1 MKEMK
6 EMNEMKEINETN
18 EMSKRKETK
27 NTKSTKVKGM
37 KSLATMVVLVV
48 FILIAFTTVSLGG
61 LGIHFLSKSMTE
73 FMEKYET
80 TKNEDYK
87 TEIKSQVQAAIALTQ
102 SFYDKVQSGDLSE
115 KKAKSQAMEA
125 IRNMRYRDDGSGYI
139 WIDRA
144 DGILQMHP
152 ILSDQEGSNRID
164 MTDPTGIKITQGI
177 IDAAEK
183 GDGYVEFSFTKSDGV
198 TVAPKIAYSQKF
210 APWDW
215 VIATGNYVDDM
226 NAEIET
232 SKTTINEE
240 FQKMILFYGVTIA
253 LILLAAFLVSL
264 ILGRRLT
271 RGIKRIEEHLEKTAE
286 GDLSFEIDTKL
297 LKRADE
303 IGKIARSLDGVKNSL
318 AGMIGNVS
326 DTGAHLKSSS
336 EKFSEKFENIS
347 NSIENI
353 NTAVEELALGATNQ
367 ATETETVNN
376 KVIELGGVIEVEKQ
390 GVDKLEESVST
401 MMQYSTGASES
412 IHSLY
417 KITEITT
424 DTIKTVYKQT
434 NKNNESATNIN
445 KAVEFIK
452 ELAEQT
458 NLLSLNASIEAARA
472 GDAGR
477 GFAVVAEEIRNL
489 AEESA
494 NSAGE
499 IEGIVHELTGNVTK
513 SVDNMQVLTKNVQ
526 EQHSRLEDTRQA
538 FDHLYREIQV
548 VESVTKELGGQTG
561 ILDSLKTLVA
571 DAVNNLASIVEESAA
586 SMEETSASMQ
596 VLSNNIEECT
606 KDTQSLVELSVKQ
619 NEATQ
624 KFKL

>member
-1 MKEMK
+1 
-6 EMNEMKEINETN
+6 
-18 EMSKRKETK
+18 
-27 NTKSTKVKGM
+27 
-37 KSLATMVVLVV
+37 
-48 FILIAFTTVSLGG
+48 
-61 LGIHFLSKSMTE
+61 
-73 FMEKYET
+73 
-80 TKNEDYK
+80 
-87 TEIKSQVQAAIALTQ
+87 
-102 SFYDKVQSGDLSE
+102 
-115 KKAKSQAMEA
+115 
-125 IRNMRYRDDGSGYI
+125 
-139 WIDRA
+139 
-144 DGILQMHP
+144 
-152 ILSDQEGSNRID
+152 
-164 MTDPTGIKITQGI
+164 
-177 IDAAEK
+177 
-183 GDGYVEFSFTKSDGV
+183 
-198 TVAPKIAYSQKF
+198 
-210 APWDW
+210 
-215 VIATGNYVDDM
+215 
-226 NAEIET
+226 
-232 SKTTINEE
+232 
-240 FQKMILFYGVTIA
+240 
-253 LILLAAFLVSL
+253 
-264 ILGRRLT
+264 
-271 RGIKRIEEHLEKTAE
+271 
-286 GDLSFEIDTKL
+286 
-297 LKRADE
+297 
-303 IGKIARSLDGVKNSL
+303 
-318 AGMIGNVS
+318 
-326 DTGAHLKSSS
+326 
-336 EKFSEKFENIS
+336 
-347 NSIENI
+347 
-353 NTAVEELALGATNQ
+353 
-367 ATETETVNN
+367 
-376 KVIELGGVIEVEKQ
+376 
-390 GVDKLEESVST
+390 
-401 MMQYSTGASES
+401 MQYSTGASES